1 VEYQLAGI
9 NQIQVKPAIGLDFP
23 GALRSIVRQDPDV
36 IMIGEMR
43 DLETCRIAIQ
53 SSLTGHLVLST
64 LHTNSAAASITR
76 LLDMGVEHYLIAST
90 LQGILAQRL
99 VRRLDPATRV
109 AFEAPPELIA
119 RHRLD
124 QYTAQR
130 PIVLYRPATDS
141 PGGGYHGRSAITE
154 LLVMND
160 ELRSLLMRQADAA
173 TLEEAA
179 RRHGLV
185 TLYED
190 GLRQALAGITSLE
203 EVLRV
208 ARGD

>member
-1 VEYQLAGI
+1 
-9 NQIQVKPAIGLDFP
+9 
-23 GALRSIVRQDPDV
+23 
-36 IMIGEMR
+36 MIGEIR

-76 LLDMGVEHYLIAST
+76 LLDMGVESYLIAST
-90 LQGILAQRL
+90 VNGILAQRL

-109 AFEAPPELIA
+109 PFEAPPELVA
-119 RHRLD
+119 EHGLDRLTD
-124 QYTAQR
+124 ER
-130 PIVLYRPATDS
+130 PIVLYRP
-141 PGGGYHGRSAITE
+141 GVGGYRGRSAITE

-173 TLEEAA
+173 TLEQAA
-179 RRHGLV
+179 RRSGLR
-185 TLYED
+185 TLHEE

-208 ARGD
+208 TRGEGA